1 MTREVYVV
9 IKFSLRLYIF
19 QIVNS
24 LSAEY
29 FHIRSLLA
37 IVFLFWITLKGQLHV
52 YNVEECFEN
61 VLIFLQILNY
71 LFT

>member
-1 MTREVYVV
+1 MKREVYVV

-37 IVFLFWITLKGQLHV
+37 IVLGFFDYLKRAAACV
-52 YNVEECFEN
+52 
-61 VLIFLQILNY
+61 
-71 LFT
+71 

>member
-19 QIVNS
+19 QIVNY

-37 IVFLFWITLKGQLHV
+37 IVFFFFLDYLKRAAACV
-52 YNVEECFEN
+52 
-61 VLIFLQILNY
+61 
-71 LFT
+71 